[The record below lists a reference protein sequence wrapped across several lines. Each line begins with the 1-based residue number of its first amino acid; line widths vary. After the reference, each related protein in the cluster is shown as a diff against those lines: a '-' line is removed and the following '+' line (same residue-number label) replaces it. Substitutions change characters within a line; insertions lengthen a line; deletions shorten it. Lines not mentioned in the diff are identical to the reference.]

1 LDDGVGG
8 VLFGGRVV
16 FVFVFVPLC
25 GGEATARLRQGARRE
40 ARRDDAACDDR
51 CLSDDFDDD
60 DNDDGMDGIILRNE
74 MRQEVLM
81 PNK

>member
-1 LDDGVGG
+1 MDDGVGG

-16 FVFVFVPLC
+16 FGFGFVPLC

-60 DNDDGMDGIILRNE
+60 NDDGMDGIILRKTGGE
-74 MRQEVLM
+74 S
-81 PNK
+81 